1 MKKNIWGY
9 LCVCIIL
16 VLLPTYAL
24 ADGLLAFEQPTY
36 QIIPKKSITL
46 QPIAQG
52 IEEKL
57 AFEWASSDDG
67 IAKVSKKGKVTGVST
82 GKVTIT
88 CKGTTKSGEEY
99 TAECALEVIT
109 PVSKIVVSDKKLVFP
124 AMYRFSLDDFIKIE
138 PEDATNQ
145 DISIESSNPDVVH
158 VFDAGALTT
167 WKAGSSTL
175 TIRALDGSGVKATI
189 KITVPKLCVSA
200 AEITIADTE
209 GCVFW
214 YQINEGGYT
223 TIETTGDVFTTES
236 YEPEEIDTMYEV
248 NPDLG
253 KIDKYMLDL
262 DYMLLK
268 PIKAG
273 NGKIRFNVNGRRTD
287 IKVKVEH
294 SAVIDDVSYPEAE
307 IAALLEAKET
317 SVGQKVSMTGTV
329 VKKDEMD
336 SEKRIVYAKAGDE
349 YFSFTHKNASMCDH
363 GETFTVYGILT
374 EFMEYKTETGLTFEC
389 PFIEAKKVEQKK

>member
-16 VLLPTYAL
+16 VLLPMYAL

-36 QIIPKKSITL
+36 QIVPKKSITL

-52 IEEKL
+52 IDEKL

-109 PVSKIVVSDKKLVFP
+109 PVSKIVVSEKKLELP
-124 AMYRFSLDDFIKIE
+124 AMYDFTLEDYIKIE
-138 PEDATNQ
+138 PTDATNQ
-145 DISIESSNPDVVH
+145 NIIIESSNPEVVH
-158 VFDAGALTT
+158 VFENGSLTT
-167 WKAGSSTL
+167 WRAGSSTL
-175 TIRALDGSGVKATI
+175 TIKALDGSGVKATI
-189 KITVPKLCVSA
+189 KVTVPKLCVSDT
-200 AEITIADTE
+200 EITITNPD
-209 GCVFW
+209 GYIFW
-214 YQINEGGYT
+214 YQNNVSGYT
-223 TIETTGDVFTTES
+223 TIGTTGDVFTTES
-236 YEPEEIDTMYEV
+236 YEPEEIDTIFEV

-329 VKKDEMD
+329 VKNDEQD
-336 SEKRIVYAKAGDE
+336 SKKRIVYAKTGDE
-349 YFSFTHKNASMCDH
+349 YFSFAHKNASMCDP

-389 PFIEAKKVEQKK
+389 PFIEAEKVEQKK